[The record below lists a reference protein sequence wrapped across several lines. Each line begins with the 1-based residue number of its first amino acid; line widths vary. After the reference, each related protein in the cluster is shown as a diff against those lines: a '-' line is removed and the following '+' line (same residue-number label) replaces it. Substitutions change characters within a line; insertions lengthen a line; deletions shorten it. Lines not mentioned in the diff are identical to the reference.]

1 MRQYQEK
8 LNELGLT
15 PQSLSKGVT
24 KDLVEFQQA
33 EREFEELNERLAEM
47 DEDDE
52 EREELES
59 QIEEYEEVIEKAD
72 EQLAA
77 KIQHYF
83 ENKDAYAER
92 MKNVTRGRG
101 RPPKTPVP
109 NPASTNT
116 VSIATNAQG
125 STKVAP
131 QNSTTTPPSNEQ
143 KEEDSFG
150 SWLLWGGLAIV
161 GAIVGVNIV
170 RNR

>member
-1 MRQYQEK
+1 MRKYQQK
-8 LNELGLT
+8 MNELGLT
-15 PQSLSKGVT
+15 AQSLSKGVT
-24 KDLVEFQQA
+24 KDLVEFQEA
-33 EREFEELNERLAEM
+33 EQEFSELNERLAEM

-52 EREELES
+52 EREELEN
-59 QIEEYEEVIEKAD
+59 QINQYEEVIEQAD

-101 RPPKTPVP
+101 RPPKNPVP
-109 NPASTNT
+109 APANTNT
-116 VSIATNAQG
+116 VHIAQNTQTHKATQTTNEPN
-125 STKVAP
+125 KD
-131 QNSTTTPPSNEQ
+131 
-143 KEEDSFG
+143 EDSFG

>member
-1 MRQYQEK
+1 MRKYQQK
-8 LNELGLT
+8 LSELGLN
-15 PQSLSKGVT
+15 PQSLSKGVV
-24 KDLVEFQQA
+24 KDLVEFQEA
-33 EREFEELNERLAEM
+33 EQEFAELNERLANM

-52 EREELES
+52 EREELENEVS
-59 QIEEYEEVIEKAD
+59 QYEDVIEQAD
-72 EQLAA
+72 ERLAA

-101 RPPKTPVP
+101 RPPKNQLP
-109 NPASTNT
+109 NPISTNT
-116 VSIATNAQG
+116 ANVPAQNSQTSRSISATNEP
-125 STKVAP
+125 K
-131 QNSTTTPPSNEQ
+131 